1 MKADIIVRFFNE
13 HIYAEHFINYYLGL
27 GFDHIH
33 ILFQKG
39 QAFLSIMSKQVSI
52 IYHEYAGNDVL
63 QYIPS
68 LVTTTADWILLCDAD
83 EYLYIKQYTTIKEF
97 LKTIPATVEQLFFQW
112 AMIEN
117 FADMTGQHD
126 LFDTLTTHNMYINP
140 HIKSMVRSSLL
151 RKGDITPHVC
161 ENGVSNYLWNKFV
174 NCSPKHDVTV
184 ESYNINYPFLIHF
197 HTRSIQNALL
207 KGISTKFN
215 NNKKIN
221 IQLFNTILAGNN
233 NNDATRSFAKLSIP
247 FYHAKYPVL
256 PIHVPINLKGYLI
269 NYDDEEKA
277 LKELCTQNGIN
288 YSSVKLLIKELSTKH
303 ANTFKK
309 SVN

>member
-1 MKADIIVRFFNE
+1 MKVDIIVRFFNE

-39 QAFLSIMSKQVSI
+39 QAPLSIRSNKVSI
-52 IYHEYAGNDVL
+52 INHEYVGNDVL

-68 LVTTTADWILLCDAD
+68 LVTTTADWILLCDTD
-83 EYLYIKQYTTIKEF
+83 EYLYIKQYATIKDF

-117 FADMTGQHD
+117 YADMTGQHD

-140 HIKSMVRSSLL
+140 HIKCMVRCSLL
-151 RKGDITPHVC
+151 KKGGITPHIC
-161 ENGVSNYLWNKFV
+161 EKGVSNYLWNKFV
-174 NCSPKHDVTV
+174 ECSPIHKVTV
-184 ESYNINYPFLIHF
+184 ESYTINYPFLIHF

-221 IQLFNTILAGNN
+221 IQLFNTIIAGNN
-233 NNDATRSFAKLSIP
+233 INDATSSFAKLSIP
-247 FYHAKYPVL
+247 FHHAKYPVL
-256 PIHVPINLKGYLI
+256 PIHAPISLKGCLI
-269 NYDDEEKA
+269 NYDNEEQE
-277 LKELCTQNGIN
+277 LNELCSHNGIK
-288 YSSVKLLIKELSTKH
+288 YSSVKSLIKELSKKH
-303 ANTFKK
+303 ADTFKK
-309 SVN
+309 RRD